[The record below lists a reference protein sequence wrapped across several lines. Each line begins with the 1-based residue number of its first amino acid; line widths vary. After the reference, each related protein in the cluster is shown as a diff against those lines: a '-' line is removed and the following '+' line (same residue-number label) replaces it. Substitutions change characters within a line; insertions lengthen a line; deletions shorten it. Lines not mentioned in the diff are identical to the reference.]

1 MIERKDFNMLGDRIK
16 HLRTTRNM
24 SQVELATALHV
35 SKQSVSNWE
44 NDNILPSVEIIKQLA
59 SYFSCSSDY
68 LLELDDSTKAYIDV
82 SDLPQHQVAHLQ
94 AIARDLHDLNL
105 NVKKP

>member
-1 MIERKDFNMLGDRIK
+1 MLGDRIK
-16 HLRTTRNM
+16 HLRTARNM
-24 SQVELATALHV
+24 SQVELAAALNV

-59 SYFSCSSDY
+59 NYFSCSSDY
-68 LLELDDSTKAYIDV
+68 LLELSDSTNAYIDV

-94 AIARDLHDLNL
+94 ALAHDLRDL

>member
-1 MIERKDFNMLGDRIK
+1 MVEREVQQMIGEQIKALRIA
-16 HLRTTRNM
+16 RNM
-24 SQVELATALHV
+24 SQVELASALNV

-94 AIARDLHDLNL
+94 AIARDLRDLS
-105 NVKKP
+105 VKKP

>member
-94 AIARDLHDLNL
+94 AIARDLRDLS
-105 NVKKP
+105 VKKP